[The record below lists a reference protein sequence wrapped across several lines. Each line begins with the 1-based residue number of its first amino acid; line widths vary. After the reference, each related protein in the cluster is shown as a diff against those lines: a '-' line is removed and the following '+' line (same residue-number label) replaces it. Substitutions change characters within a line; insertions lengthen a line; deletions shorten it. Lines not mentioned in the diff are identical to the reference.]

1 MSFGKR
7 LVASGVFALAV
18 AGVSTA
24 QAQEPAWGDLIVS
37 AARINYDLSGTGNA
51 AGIAV
56 RTRRNLSSN
65 VALELGGVFAKPE
78 QQIVGPSTLFVP
90 EAQLQ
95 YRWGAGRLSPYVGG
109 GIGAALVKSDFRTDW
124 DPTLSLAVGTG
135 VRLTERLGVTGE
147 FRLRGHEW
155 DFVGTTAEI
164 SAGLAWRFPSF

>member
-1 MSFGKR
+1 MSFGGR
-7 LVASGVFALAV
+7 LAISTVFALAV
-18 AGVSTA
+18 AGVFDA
-24 QAQEPAWGDLIVS
+24 HAQEPAWGDLTVS
-37 AARINYDLSGTGNA
+37 AAGLNYDLSGTGNA
-51 AGIAV
+51 AGVVV
-56 RTRRNLSSN
+56 RTRRSLTSH
-65 VALELGGVFAKPE
+65 VGLEFGGLFAKPA
-78 QQIVGPSTLFVP
+78 QQFGPSTLFVP

-109 GIGAALVKSDFRTDW
+109 GIGAAFVKSDFRTDW
-124 DPTLSLAVGTG
+124 DPTLSFAVGTG

>member
-1 MSFGKR
+1 MSFGR
-7 LVASGVFALAV
+7 HLVVSAVLTLAV

-24 QAQEPAWGDLIVS
+24 EAQEPVWGGLTVS
-37 AARINYDLSGTGNA
+37 AARIDYDLVGTGSA

-56 RTRRNLSSN
+56 RTRRTLTSN
-65 VALELGGVFAKPE
+65 VGLEFGGLFAKPE
-78 QQIVGPSTLFVP
+78 QQFGPSTLFVP

-95 YRWGAGRLSPYVGG
+95 YRWGAGRLSPYVGA

-124 DPTLSLAVGTG
+124 DPTLSFAVGTG